1 MNGIQFVTDA
11 KGRKVA
17 VLIDLKKHGVALE
30 DFSDGLIS
38 ESRRNEKSIPY
49 GQYRATRLKRAPSRK
64 RARKTLRAVS
74 FLSPPET
81 CRARGRPPLDGYS
94 HMPCLFLIV
103 ILAFP
108 RLAIALLF
116 LFTHYLDRAFQSIL
130 LLILGFIF
138 LPFTTLV
145 YAWLV
150 NSHLPLAGINLLW
163 IVIAVLVDLGSVGH
177 GYSRR
182 RA

>member
-1 MNGIQFVTDA
+1 
-11 KGRKVA
+11 
-17 VLIDLKKHGVALE
+17 
-30 DFSDGLIS
+30 
-38 ESRRNEKSIPY
+38 
-49 GQYRATRLKRAPSRK
+49 
-64 RARKTLRAVS
+64 
-74 FLSPPET
+74 
-81 CRARGRPPLDGYS
+81 
-94 HMPCLFLIV
+94 MPCLFLFV

-108 RLAIALLF
+108 RLAIALLWF
-116 LFTHYLDRAFQSIL
+116 FTHYMDRAFHSIL

-150 NSHLPLAGINLLW
+150 NSGLPVAGVNLIWLL
-163 IVIAVLVDLGSVGH
+163 IAALVDLGTVGH